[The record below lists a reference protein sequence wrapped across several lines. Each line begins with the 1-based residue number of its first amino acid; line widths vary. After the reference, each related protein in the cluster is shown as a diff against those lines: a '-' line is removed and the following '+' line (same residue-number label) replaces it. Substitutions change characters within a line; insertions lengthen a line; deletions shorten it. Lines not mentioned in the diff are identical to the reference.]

1 MIEIRQAAL
10 EEMDAVRALLS
21 KYQQAIGVSLCF
33 QGFEKELAGLPCAYA
48 PPRGRLRIASDGEL
62 AGCVA
67 LRPAGDAAEVK
78 RLYVRD
84 RWKGQG
90 LGRRLMA
97 RLIEEAHSAGYPRMV
112 LDTLPSMT
120 AAHALYRLLGFTAI
134 EPFAADPHPGA
145 LCFGPQL

>member
-1 MIEIRQAAL
+1 MIEIRHAAL
-10 EEMDAVRALLS
+10 EEMDAVRALFRE
-21 KYQQAIGVSLCF
+21 YQQAIGVSLCF
-33 QGFEKELAGLPCAYA
+33 QSFEEELAGLPGAYA
-48 PPRGRLRIASDGEL
+48 PPRGRLLIAIDGEL

-67 LRPAGDAAEVK
+67 LRPAGEAAEVK

-97 RLIEEAHSAGYPRMV
+97 RLIEEAHTAGYRRLV

-120 AAHALYRLLGFTAI
+120 AAHALYRSLGFTVI

-145 LCFGPQL
+145 LCFGRQL